1 VLTAAALLVGCI
13 GVLAGLALPFAP
25 VLAERSAVSWP
36 VAGRPVASST
46 AFFTP
51 YRPVRLAA
59 TVPCPVLRAA
69 AAQDRPVMVLD
80 TASAGEGLLV
90 RVGGGATQVLLNG
103 RLVSSTATAAPDCA
117 VTVAADPG
125 GTLVAAGG
133 QRVRLDGEPTPR
145 VQAFRT
151 ELAPAQADG
160 LSVTGYTED
169 PFDVRAT
176 GLKTAL
182 LAIQLL
188 AAAGALAWLCATG
201 FRAARA
207 AGPTPEGGPTPE
219 AGPAP
224 AAGPTP
230 EVGPAAAA
238 DPARPVRPAPE
249 PGRGV
254 RARVAGLAVDL
265 GMLATLAGWAV
276 IGPLSDDDGFAAMIA
291 RNSRAAGYQGNY
303 YRWWNASETPFALA
317 QHVLAPLTEVSLAP
331 LWLRGPSTLL
341 AAVTWFALSRGIL
354 VAALPELAR
363 RTGIRLLA
371 AGCFL
376 ACWLPFNLGVRPEAY
391 IAVGV
396 TGVLALL
403 WRGRGLPALGAATL
417 LAALTVS
424 ASPSGV
430 LLAAPVLVFAP
441 SVVRTVRAGAE
452 GRVEVLARVAALC
465 CVGGVALVLVF
476 ADQSWHALAVATRWH
491 TSFGPSLP
499 WYAELTRYSFLLG
512 DGPDGTATKRVPVLL
527 TLVLLPVVGLL
538 LARGTEGGVAGAAG
552 RVGPAAARLA
562 GVSTLGL
569 ALFWLTPSKWSHHFG
584 ALAGAFAAFLVV
596 AVVLLVRCAR
606 SLPAGDRVPIGVG
619 VGGVALVAVVAGLAF
634 GGPNEWWQPVIYD
647 VPWAHGPIRPA
658 GLPLNSPLLWA
669 GAAGLAYLLVRRRRG
684 ADAADRSLVAAPAV
698 LATSVLAVSVA
709 VLLGSFVAAPIRQPT
724 GSLALANLR
733 WLARDGGCGLAD
745 DVQVLPDV
753 PGGLLAPVGSDPGVL
768 DGFSSGAGYDQGAPP
783 PDPPGAG
790 ASTYLWGSLTDGQV
804 STGTLTSPWFTL
816 PRLAPDQQVAVSV
829 AGRTDGGN
837 RLALEFGRATPAAT
851 SPTAVPPAGSTAGP
865 AARAGSAAPVG
876 PATPI
881 EAPGSANPP
890 GSTGPPGA
898 GPPGAGPPGATAP
911 RETVTPLGTVTPPD
925 PLRGPVGQ
933 TPEYRLWRAVGVG
946 AGQIPA
952 GADRVRVRAADG
964 TADPDGWLAVSGPR
978 LRQVLGLNEFLTE
991 HQPVLVAWP
1000 IAFLFPCVTDPVAVH
1015 HGLAQAP
1022 ATVLEAPR
1030 SYGDLSAA
1038 TTDPGIG
1045 GNFAPLRTLG
1055 GLGEETN
1062 QMAGRSGADW
1072 GNVLVTHYPA
1082 ARDQYR
1088 VDTSWV
1094 QVSGLHG

>member
-1 VLTAAALLVGCI
+1 MLTFAALLVGCV
-13 GVLAGLALPFAP
+13 GVLAAVALPFAP
-25 VLAERSAVSWP
+25 VLAERSTVSWP
-36 VAGRPVASST
+36 IAGQPVASST

-51 YRPVRLAA
+51 YRPVRLTAE
-59 TVPCPVLRAA
+59 VPCPVLRAA
-69 AAQDRPVMVLD
+69 AAANRPVTVLD
-80 TASAGEGLLV
+80 TASAGAGLLV
-90 RVGGGATQVLLNG
+90 RVAGGATQVLLNG
-103 RLVSSTATAAPDCA
+103 RLVSSTATAAPECA

-125 GTLVAAGG
+125 GALVAAGG
-133 QRVRLDGEPTPR
+133 QRIRLDGEPTPQ

-151 ELAPAQADG
+151 ELAPALAAG

-169 PFDVRAT
+169 PFHVRAT
-176 GLKTAL
+176 GLKSAL
-182 LAIQLL
+182 LAVQLL
-188 AAAGALAWLCATG
+188 AAAGALAWLCWAG
-201 FRAARA
+201 SGA
-207 AGPTPEGGPTPE
+207 AGSG
-219 AGPAP
+219 
-224 AAGPTP
+224 AAGSGAVGSGAVRSGAVRSGAVGSGAAQDHVGSSTP
-230 EVGPAAAA
+230 G
-238 DPARPVRPAPE
+238 

-254 RARVAGLAVDL
+254 RVRAAGLAVDL
-265 GMLATLAGWAV
+265 GMLVTLAGWAV

-291 RNSRAAGYQGNY
+291 RNSRLAGYQGNY

-331 LWLRGPSTLL
+331 LWLRVPSTLL
-341 AAVTWFALSRGIL
+341 AAVTWFALSRGVL

-376 ACWLPFNLGVRPEAY
+376 ACWLPFDLGVRPEAY

-441 SVVRTVRAGAE
+441 QVVRIVRAGA
-452 GRVEVLARVAALC
+452 GRLEIVARVAALC

-491 TSFGPSLP
+491 TEFGPSLP
-499 WYAELTRYSFLLG
+499 WYAELARYSSLLG

-527 TLVLLPVVGLL
+527 TLALLPVVGLL
-538 LARGTEGGVAGAAG
+538 LARRTEGGIAGAAEGGAAGAAG
-552 RVGPAAARLA
+552 RVSPAAARLA
-562 GVSTLGL
+562 GVAVLGL

-584 ALAGAFAAFLVV
+584 GLAGVFAAFLVV
-596 AVVLLVRCAR
+596 AAVLLVRCAR
-606 SLPAGDRVPIGVG
+606 SAPAGDRVPLGVG
-619 VGGVALVAVVAGLAF
+619 LGGVGLVAVVAGLAF
-634 GGPNEWWQPVIYD
+634 GAPNQWWQPVIYD
-647 VPWAHGPIRPA
+647 VPWAHSPIRPG
-658 GLPLNSPLLWA
+658 GLPLNSPLVWA
-669 GAAGLAYLLVRRRRG
+669 GAVGLGYLLVRRRRG
-684 ADAADRSLVAAPAV
+684 AAPANRSLVAAPAV
-698 LATSVLAVSVA
+698 LATSVVAVSVA
-709 VLLGSFVAAPIRQPT
+709 VLLGSFIAAPIRQPT

-753 PGGLLAPVGSDPGVL
+753 PGGLLAPAGTDPGVL

-790 ASTYLWGSLTDGQV
+790 ASRYLWGSLTEGQV

-816 PRLAPDQQVAVSV
+816 PRLAADQQVAVSV
-829 AGRTDGGN
+829 AGRTGGGN
-837 RLALEFGRATPAAT
+837 RLALEFGRARPAGGPTARPVPTSPPAAAASPRT
-851 SPTAVPPAGSTAGP
+851 AAARPPIRPPTA
-865 AARAGSAAPVG
+865 
-876 PATPI
+876 
-881 EAPGSANPP
+881 E
-890 GSTGPPGA
+890 GPPGPQVA
-898 GPPGAGPPGATAP
+898 ATPP
-911 RETVTPLGTVTPPD
+911 ETVTPLGTVTPPD
-925 PLRGPVGQ
+925 PQRAPFGV
-933 TPEYRLWRAVGVG
+933 TPQYRLWRAVGVG
-946 AGQIPA
+946 AAQVPA

-978 LRQVLGLNEFLTE
+978 LRQVLGLNGFLAE
-991 HQPVLVAWP
+991 HRPVLVAWP

-1022 ATVLEAPR
+1022 VTVLEAPR

-1062 QMAGRSGADW
+1062 QLAGRPGVDW
-1072 GNVLVTHYPA
+1072 GNVLLTHYPA

>member
-1 VLTAAALLVGCI
+1 MLTFAALLVGCV
-13 GVLAGLALPFAP
+13 GVLAAVALPFAP
-25 VLAERSAVSWP
+25 VLAERSTVSWP
-36 VAGRPVASST
+36 IAGQPVASST

-51 YRPVRLAA
+51 YRPVRLTAE
-59 TVPCPVLRAA
+59 VPCPVLRAA
-69 AAQDRPVMVLD
+69 AAANRPVTVLD
-80 TASAGEGLLV
+80 TASAGAGLLV
-90 RVGGGATQVLLNG
+90 RVAGGATQVLLNG
-103 RLVSSTATAAPDCA
+103 RLVSSTATAAPECA

-125 GTLVAAGG
+125 GALVAAGG
-133 QRVRLDGEPTPR
+133 QRIRLDGEPTPQ

-151 ELAPAQADG
+151 ELAPALAAG

-169 PFDVRAT
+169 PFHVRAT
-176 GLKTAL
+176 GLKSAL
-182 LAIQLL
+182 LAVQLL
-188 AAAGALAWLCATG
+188 AVAGALAWLCWAGSGAVGSGAVGSGAT
-201 FRAARA
+201 RDR
-207 AGPTPEGGPTPE
+207 
-219 AGPAP
+219 
-224 AAGPTP
+224 
-230 EVGPAAAA
+230 VGSST
-238 DPARPVRPAPE
+238 PE

-254 RARVAGLAVDL
+254 RARAAGLAVDL
-265 GMLATLAGWAV
+265 GMLVTLAGWAV

-291 RNSRAAGYQGNY
+291 RNSRLAGYQGNY

-331 LWLRGPSTLL
+331 LWLRVPSTLL
-341 AAVTWFALSRGIL
+341 AAVTWFALSRGVL

-376 ACWLPFNLGVRPEAY
+376 ACWLPFDLGVRPEAY

-441 SVVRTVRAGAE
+441 QVVRIVRAGA
-452 GRVEVLARVAALC
+452 GRLEIVARVAALC

-491 TSFGPSLP
+491 TQFGPSLP
-499 WYAELTRYSFLLG
+499 WYAELARYSSLLG

-527 TLVLLPVVGLL
+527 TLALLPVVGLL
-538 LARGTEGGVAGAAG
+538 LARRTEGGIAGAVEGGAAGAAG
-552 RVGPAAARLA
+552 RVSPAAARLA
-562 GVSTLGL
+562 GVAVLGL

-584 ALAGAFAAFLVV
+584 GLAGVFAAFLVV
-596 AVVLLVRCAR
+596 AAVLLVRCAR
-606 SLPAGDRVPIGVG
+606 SSPAGDRVPLGVG
-619 VGGVALVAVVAGLAF
+619 LGGVGLVAVVAGLAF
-634 GGPNEWWQPVIYD
+634 GAPNQWWQPVIYD
-647 VPWAHGPIRPA
+647 VPWAHSPIRPG

-669 GAAGLAYLLVRRRRG
+669 GAVGLGYLVVRRRRG
-684 ADAADRSLVAAPAV
+684 AAPANRSLVAAPAV
-698 LATSVLAVSVA
+698 LATSVVAVSVA
-709 VLLGSFVAAPIRQPT
+709 VLLGSFIAAPIRQPT

-753 PGGLLAPVGSDPGVL
+753 PGGLLAPAGTDPGVL

-790 ASTYLWGSLTDGQV
+790 ASRYLWGSLTGGQV
-804 STGTLTSPWFTL
+804 STGTLISPWFTL
-816 PRLAPDQQVAVSV
+816 PRLAADQQVAVSV

-837 RLALEFGRATPAAT
+837 RLVLEFGRAGPAAAPAAAPVPT
-851 SPTAVPPAGSTAGP
+851 YSPAAAGP
-865 AARAGSAAPVG
+865 APTSPPAAAVRPPTAAPVPTHS
-876 PATPI
+876 PA
-881 EAPGSANPP
+881 A
-890 GSTGPPGA
+890 
-898 GPPGAGPPGATAP
+898 ATAP
-911 RETVTPLGTVTPPD
+911 ETVTPLGTVTPPD
-925 PLRGPVGQ
+925 PMRAPFGV

-946 AGQIPA
+946 AAQVPA

-978 LRQVLGLNEFLTE
+978 LRQVLGLNGFLAE
-991 HQPVLVAWP
+991 HRPVLVAWP

-1022 ATVLEAPR
+1022 VTVLEAPR

-1062 QMAGRSGADW
+1062 QLAGRPGVDW
-1072 GNVLVTHYPA
+1072 GNVLLTHYPA

>member
-1 VLTAAALLVGCI
+1 VLTFAALLVGCV
-13 GVLAGLALPFAP
+13 GVLAAVALPFAP
-25 VLAERSAVSWP
+25 VLAERSTVSWP
-36 VAGRPVASST
+36 IAGQPVASST

-51 YRPVRLAA
+51 YRPVRLTAE
-59 TVPCPVLRAA
+59 VPCPVLRAA
-69 AAQDRPVMVLD
+69 AAANRPVTVLD
-80 TASAGEGLLV
+80 TASAGAGLLV
-90 RVGGGATQVLLNG
+90 RVAGGTTQVLLNG
-103 RLVSSTATAAPDCA
+103 RLVSSTATADPDCA
-117 VTVAADPG
+117 VTAAADPG
-125 GTLVAAGG
+125 GALVAAGA
-133 QRVRLDGEPTPR
+133 QRIQLDGEPTPQ

-151 ELAPAQADG
+151 ELAPAQAAG

-169 PFDVRAT
+169 PFHVRAT
-176 GLKTAL
+176 GLKSAL
-182 LAIQLL
+182 LAVQLV
-188 AAAGALAWLCATG
+188 AAAGALAWLCWTG
-201 FRAARA
+201 FGAVGSGTAGSGTAGSGTAGSGTAGSGTARHRV
-207 AGPTPEGGPTPE
+207 GSSTPG
-219 AGPAP
+219 
-224 AAGPTP
+224 
-230 EVGPAAAA
+230 
-238 DPARPVRPAPE
+238 

-254 RARVAGLAVDL
+254 RARAAGLAVDL
-265 GMLATLAGWAV
+265 GMLVTLAGWAV

-291 RNSRAAGYQGNY
+291 RNSRLAGYQGNY

-331 LWLRGPSTLL
+331 LWLRVPSTLL
-341 AAVTWFALSRGIL
+341 AAVTWFALSRGVL

-371 AGCFL
+371 AGSFL
-376 ACWLPFNLGVRPEAY
+376 ACWLPFDLGVRPEAY

-441 SVVRTVRAGAE
+441 QVVRIVRSGAGRLE
-452 GRVEVLARVAALC
+452 IVARVAALC

-491 TSFGPSLP
+491 TEFGPSLP
-499 WYAELTRYSFLLG
+499 WYAELARYSSLLG

-527 TLVLLPVVGLL
+527 TLALLPVVGLL
-538 LARGTEGGVAGAAG
+538 LARRTEGGIAGAAEGGVAGAAG
-552 RVGPAAARLA
+552 RVSPAAARLA
-562 GVSTLGL
+562 GVAVLGL

-584 ALAGAFAAFLVV
+584 GLAGVFAAFLVV
-596 AVVLLVRCAR
+596 AAVLLVRCAR
-606 SLPAGDRVPIGVG
+606 SAPAGDRVPLGVG
-619 VGGVALVAVVAGLAF
+619 LGGVGLVAVVAGLAF
-634 GGPNEWWQPVIYD
+634 GGSNQWWQPVIYD
-647 VPWAHGPIRPA
+647 VPWAHSPIRPA

-669 GAAGLAYLLVRRRRG
+669 GAVGLGYLLVRRRRG
-684 ADAADRSLVAAPAV
+684 AAPANRSLVAAPAV
-698 LATSVLAVSVA
+698 LAASVAAVSVA
-709 VLLGSFVAAPIRQPT
+709 VLLGSFIAAPIRQPT

-745 DVQVLPDV
+745 DVQMLPDV
-753 PGGLLAPVGSDPGVL
+753 PGGLLAPAGTDPGAL
-768 DGFSSGAGYDQGAPP
+768 AGFSSGAGYDQGAPP

-790 ASTYLWGSLTDGQV
+790 ASKYLWGSLTEGQV

-816 PRLAPDQQVAVSV
+816 PRLAADQQVALSV
-829 AGRTDGGN
+829 AGRTGGGN
-837 RLALEFGRATPAAT
+837 RLALEFGRAGPAGPTAAPAPTSPPAAPT
-851 SPTAVPPAGSTAGP
+851 SPPVAAPGPPAAAAMPPTA
-865 AARAGSAAPVG
+865 AARPPTAKAP
-876 PATPI
+876 
-881 EAPGSANPP
+881 
-890 GSTGPPGA
+890 TGPPA
-898 GPPGAGPPGATAP
+898 AATPP
-911 RETVTPLGTVTPPD
+911 ETVTPLGTVTPPD
-925 PLRGPVGQ
+925 PLRAPFGV

-946 AGQIPA
+946 AAQVPA

-978 LRQVLGLNEFLTE
+978 LRQVLGLDGFLAE
-991 HQPVLVAWP
+991 HRPVLVAWP

-1022 ATVLEAPR
+1022 VTVLEAPR
-1030 SYGDLSAA
+1030 SYSDLSAA

-1062 QMAGRSGADW
+1062 QLAGRPGVDW
-1072 GNVLVTHYPA
+1072 GNVLLTHYPA
-1082 ARDQYR
+1082 ARDQYQ

-1094 QVSGLHG
+1094 PVSALHG

>member
-1 VLTAAALLVGCI
+1 
-13 GVLAGLALPFAP
+13 
-25 VLAERSAVSWP
+25 
-36 VAGRPVASST
+36 
-46 AFFTP
+46 TP
-51 YRPVRLAA
+51 YRPVRLTAE
-59 TVPCPVLRAA
+59 VPCPVLRAA
-69 AAQDRPVMVLD
+69 AAANRPVTVLD
-80 TASAGEGLLV
+80 TASAGAGLLV
-90 RVGGGATQVLLNG
+90 RVAGGATQVLLNG
-103 RLVSSTATAAPDCA
+103 RLVSSTATAAPECA

-125 GTLVAAGG
+125 GALVAAGG
-133 QRVRLDGEPTPR
+133 QRIRLDGEPTPQ

-151 ELAPAQADG
+151 ELAPALAAG

-169 PFDVRAT
+169 PFHVRAT
-176 GLKTAL
+176 GLKSAL
-182 LAIQLL
+182 LAVQLL
-188 AAAGALAWLCATG
+188 AAAGALAWLCWAG
-201 FRAARA
+201 SGAVGSGAVGAGAAQDRVA
-207 AGPTPEGGPTPE
+207 SSTPG
-219 AGPAP
+219 
-224 AAGPTP
+224 
-230 EVGPAAAA
+230 
-238 DPARPVRPAPE
+238 

-254 RARVAGLAVDL
+254 RARAAGLAVDL
-265 GMLATLAGWAV
+265 GMLVTLAGWAV

-291 RNSRAAGYQGNY
+291 RNSRLAGYQGNY

-331 LWLRGPSTLL
+331 LWLRVPSTLL
-341 AAVTWFALSRGIL
+341 AAVTWFALSRGVL

-376 ACWLPFNLGVRPEAY
+376 ACWLPFDLGVRPEAY

-441 SVVRTVRAGAE
+441 QVVRIVRAGAGWLE
-452 GRVEVLARVAALC
+452 IVARVAALC

-476 ADQSWHALAVATRWH
+476 ADQSWHALAVATRSH
-491 TSFGPSLP
+491 TEFGPSLP
-499 WYAELTRYSFLLG
+499 WYAELARYSSLLG

-527 TLVLLPVVGLL
+527 TLALLPVVGLL
-538 LARGTEGGVAGAAG
+538 LARRTEGGIAGAVEGGAAGAAG
-552 RVGPAAARLA
+552 RVSPAAARLA
-562 GVSTLGL
+562 GVAVLGL

-584 ALAGAFAAFLVV
+584 GLAGVFAAFLVV
-596 AVVLLVRCAR
+596 AAVLLVRCAR
-606 SLPAGDRVPIGVG
+606 SSPAGDRVPLGVG
-619 VGGVALVAVVAGLAF
+619 LGGVGLVAVVAGLAF
-634 GGPNEWWQPVIYD
+634 GAPNQWWQPVIYD
-647 VPWAHGPIRPA
+647 VPWAHSPIRPG

-669 GAAGLAYLLVRRRRG
+669 GAVGLGYLVVRRRRG
-684 ADAADRSLVAAPAV
+684 AAPANRSLVAAPAV
-698 LATSVLAVSVA
+698 LATSVVAVSVA
-709 VLLGSFVAAPIRQPT
+709 VLLGSFIAAPIRQPT

-753 PGGLLAPVGSDPGVL
+753 PGGLLAPAGTDPGVL

-790 ASTYLWGSLTDGQV
+790 ASRYLWGSLTGGQV
-804 STGTLTSPWFTL
+804 NTGALTSPWFAL
-816 PRLAPDQQVAVSV
+816 PRLAADQQVAVSV

-837 RLALEFGRATPAAT
+837 RLALEFGRAGPAAV
-851 SPTAVPPAGSTAGP
+851 PTAGRAEPAAAPTAAPVPTHSPAAAGP
-865 AARAGSAAPVG
+865 APTSPPTAAPVPTHS
-876 PATPI
+876 PA
-881 EAPGSANPP
+881 A
-890 GSTGPPGA
+890 
-898 GPPGAGPPGATAP
+898 ATAP
-911 RETVTPLGTVTPPD
+911 ETVTPLGTVTPPD
-925 PLRGPVGQ
+925 PMRAPFGV

-946 AGQIPA
+946 AAQVPA

-978 LRQVLGLNEFLTE
+978 LRQVLGLNGFLAE
-991 HQPVLVAWP
+991 HRPVLVAWP

-1022 ATVLEAPR
+1022 VTVLEAPR

-1062 QMAGRSGADW
+1062 QLTGRPGVDW
-1072 GNVLVTHYPA
+1072 GNVLLTHYPA